1 MIRRKIKILYVL
13 DHFFSGGTQRNIKD
27 FIELSDK
34 DRFDLTIYSLFGGN
48 AYFDDL
54 DPNQDKKICL
64 IDRRFSLLR
73 YVYSFLYIIYKL
85 TKFISAERFDIVH
98 IRLYAAFPVG
108 VIACKLGGVKHIIYT
123 IEASREQ
130 LPFYC
135 FPIFKLFSRYV
146 EYFLSYYQRE
156 YLEAG
161 LPPAKFRRYEG
172 GINLA
177 SVNSA
182 NYDAGLLRAK
192 HRLAGSF
199 PIILSVGRLYPD
211 KGHQYGILALQ
222 YLKSVYPQVKLVILG
237 EGLFEPQLRRLVRE
251 RGLDEYVYFAGFHN
265 NIGEFHYIAD
275 ICLKTA
281 VNEPTNLAA
290 LLAMAYGNPVVAFD
304 TGFDV
309 EILKHGET
317 GCLVPNKDPRALADH
332 IIDVLGNSALRTK
345 LSEAGRDLVYRDYD
359 IRRAFRRSEAFYQKV
374 FDE

>member
-1 MIRRKIKILYVL
+1 MTARKIRILYIL
-13 DHFFSGGTQRNIKD
+13 DHFYSGGTQRNIKD
-27 FIELSDK
+27 FLELYDK
-34 DRFDLTIYSLFGGN
+34 DRFDVTIYSLFGGN
-48 AYFDDL
+48 AYFCES
-54 DPNQDKKICL
+54 DPNQHRKVCL
-64 IDRRFSLLR
+64 INRRFSLLR
-73 YVYSFLYIIYKL
+73 YTYSFLYITYRL
-85 TKFISAERFDIVH
+85 TKFIATGKFDIVH

-108 VIACKLGGVKHIIYT
+108 VIAAKLGGVKHIIYT
-123 IEASREQ
+123 IEASRKQ

-146 EYFLSYYQRE
+146 DYFLSYYQGE

-161 LPPAKFRRYEG
+161 LPRAKFKNYEG

-177 SVNSA
+177 SINSA
-182 NYDAGLLRAK
+182 NYDARLIRAK
-192 HRLAGSF
+192 HNLEGSF
-199 PIILSVGRLYPD
+199 PIIISVGRLYPD

-237 EGLFEPQLRRLVRE
+237 EGLFESQLRRLVRE
-251 RGLDEYVYFAGFHN
+251 QALDGYVCFAGFHN

-281 VNEPTNLAA
+281 INEPTNLAT
-290 LLAMAYGNPVVAFD
+290 LLGMAYGNPVVAFD

-317 GCLVPNKDPRALADH
+317 GCLVPNKDPRALAEN
-332 IIDVLGNSALRTK
+332 IIDVLENPVLRTK

-359 IRRAFRRSEAFYQKV
+359 IRKAFRSSEAFYQKV
-374 FDE
+374 LDG

>member
-27 FIELSDK
+27 FIELVDR

-48 AYFDDL
+48 AYFHDS
-54 DPNQDKKICL
+54 DPNQNRKICL
-64 IDRRFSLLR
+64 IDHKFSLLR
-73 YVYSFLYIIYKL
+73 YVYSFLYITYKL
-85 TKFISAERFDIVH
+85 TKFISAGKFDIVH

-108 VIACKLGGVKHIIYT
+108 VIASKLGGVKHIIYT
-123 IEASREQ
+123 IEASRKQ

-161 LPPAKFRRYEG
+161 LPRAKFRNYEG

-177 SVNSA
+177 SVNGA
-182 NYDAGLLRAK
+182 NYDARRIRAK
-192 HRLAGSF
+192 HNLEASS
-199 PIILSVGRLYPD
+199 PIIISAGRLYPD

-237 EGLFEPQLRRLVRE
+237 EGLFEPQLRRLVSE
-251 RGLDEYVYFAGFHN
+251 RGLDEYVYFAGFRN
-265 NIGEFHYIAD
+265 NIGEFHHIAD

-281 VNEPTNLAA
+281 INEPTNLAT
-290 LLAMAYGNPVVAFD
+290 LLGMAYGNPVVAFD

-317 GCLVPNKDPRALADH
+317 GCLVPNKDPRALAKN
-332 IIDVLGNSALRTK
+332 IIDVLENPALRAK
-345 LSEAGRDLVYRDYD
+345 LSEAGRNLVYRDYD
-359 IRRAFRRSEAFYQKV
+359 IRKAFRRSEAFYQKV
-374 FDE
+374 LDG